1 MKNIFSFLVILFLFN
16 SCYQEHEEE
25 VRVPDKLMSEE
36 ELVNTL
42 TDLQLAEGLLTYQRL
57 QKVGGDKEFKD
68 SIYQVVFE
76 HYGITL
82 EELTENLNYY
92 NSDPQN
98 MELLYDKILTNLSK
112 IQSEVELA
120 AKKDTIQEI
129 PELAE

>member
-1 MKNIFSFLVILFLFN
+1 MKKIFSFLLLLFLFI
-16 SCYQEHEEE
+16 SCYQEHKED
-25 VRVPDKLMSEE
+25 VRVPDKLMTEE

-42 TDLQLAEGLLTYQRL
+42 TDLQLAEGVLTYQRL

-82 EELTENLNYY
+82 EELTENLDYY

-98 MELLYDKILTNLSK
+98 MELLYDKILTKLSK

-120 AKKDTIQEI
+120 AKKDTIQQN
-129 PELAE
+129 PKAEE